1 MGKNEFFEP
10 KLAGLFRVGRHY
22 LVCVLR
28 RIGCVLMAQKYGGKF
43 SPKGSPDNARD
54 GLDAQV
60 NRFRGQ
66 KAHNSNIRAKLLF
79 LVPLPLL
86 FAAIGEL
93 RSGDAN
99 GMIAELGAF
108 AALILAA
115 WLLRDGQQAEEAYND
130 RKVARP
136 PAIPRKLFA
145 SVLTGVGVAI
155 AAYFG
160 WGQALF
166 ASIAFGAVASG
177 AHVFSF
183 GIDPMKKKGMEGL
196 SEFDAQR
203 VAKAVDKAEALLS
216 QTIAASKRFGD
227 RKLEGRV
234 ESLASSARKMFR
246 AVEEDPRDLTGARK
260 FMGVYLKGAR
270 DATVKFADLYAKKR
284 DTAARSDYEA
294 LLTDL
299 EATFAQQSEVM
310 LLEDRTDLDVEIEVL
325 RDRLKQEG
333 VKARV

>member
-1 MGKNEFFEP
+1 
-10 KLAGLFRVGRHY
+10 
-22 LVCVLR
+22 
-28 RIGCVLMAQKYGGKF
+28 MANKYGGKF

-54 GLDAQV
+54 GIEGQV
-60 NRFRGQ
+60 HKFRGQ

-79 LVPLPLL
+79 IVPVPLL

-93 RSGDAN
+93 RAGDAQ
-99 GMIAELGAF
+99 GMIFELAAF

-115 WLLRDGQQAEEAYND
+115 WLLRDGIKAEEAYNA
-130 RKVARP
+130 RKVSRP

-145 SVLTGVGVAI
+145 TILTGAGIVI
-155 AAYFG
+155 ASYFG
-160 WGQALF
+160 WKQGLF
-166 ASIAFGAVASG
+166 PSLAFGAIASL
-177 AHVFSF
+177 AHAFSF
-183 GIDPMKKKGMEGL
+183 GLDPMKKKGMEGL

-203 VAKAVDKAEALLS
+203 VAKAVEKAEGLLRD
-216 QTIAASKRFGD
+216 TITASKRFGD

-234 ESLASSARKMFR
+234 ESLATSARKMFR

-270 DATVKFADLYAKKR
+270 DATVKFADLYSKKR
-284 DTAARSDYEA
+284 DTGARSDYEA

-299 EATFAQQSEVM
+299 ETTFAEQAEVM
-310 LLEDRTDLDVEIEVL
+310 LIDDRTDLDVEIEVL

-333 VKARV
+333 VKARL